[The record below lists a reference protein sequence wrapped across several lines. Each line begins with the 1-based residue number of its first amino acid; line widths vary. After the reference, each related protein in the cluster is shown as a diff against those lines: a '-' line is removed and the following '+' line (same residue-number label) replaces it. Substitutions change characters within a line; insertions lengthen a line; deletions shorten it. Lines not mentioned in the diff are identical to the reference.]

1 MTRTHLSS
9 WASRSAA
16 WVLLGGLA
24 WHGLALADDLPQPQ
38 LNQLRQRLAK
48 NMPELPPVDSAATTP
63 VPGIIEIHLDKQ
75 VFYVDAKAE
84 YLIKGQIL
92 ETRTKRN
99 LTEESESELTKTDF
113 AALPVSKDAVV
124 WRNGNGKRKLVVFAD
139 PNCGYCKRL
148 EKDLQQIKDITVYTF
163 IISILGDDSKVK
175 ATNIWCVKD
184 RTQAWRD
191 WMLNGVEPS
200 RAFGMCSNPLQR
212 NNALAHSLRIEGTPA
227 MVFEDGTILPSA
239 APAAVI
245 EQRLNRASAKVGR

>member
-1 MTRTHLSS
+1 MKHMTMTHMALG
-9 WASRSAA
+9 AA
-16 WVLLGGLA
+16 MLLGAATWSGSA
-24 WHGLALADDLPQPQ
+24 QADALAGPQ

-48 NMPELPPVDSAATTP
+48 NMPELPPVESASTTP

-75 VFYVDAKAE
+75 VFYVDPKAE
-84 YLIKGQIL
+84 YLIKGQIV

-99 LTEESESELTKTDF
+99 LTEESESELSKTDF
-113 AALPVSKDAVV
+113 SALPVSKDAVV

-148 EKDLQQIKDITVYTF
+148 EKELQQVKDITVYTF
-163 IISILGDDSKVK
+163 IVSILGDDSRVK
-175 ATNIWCVKD
+175 ATNILCVKD

-212 NNALAHSLRIEGTPA
+212 NNALAHNLHIEGTPA

-239 APAAVI
+239 VPAAII
-245 EQRLNRASAKVGR
+245 EQRLNRASAKLGR